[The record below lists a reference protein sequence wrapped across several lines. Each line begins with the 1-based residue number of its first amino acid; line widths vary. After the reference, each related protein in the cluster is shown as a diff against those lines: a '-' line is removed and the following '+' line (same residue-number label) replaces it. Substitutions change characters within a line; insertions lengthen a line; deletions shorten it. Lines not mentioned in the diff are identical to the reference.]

1 MQENNLVTMANQIAD
16 FFRYQGNGD
25 EAALN
30 VARHLS
36 HFWALS
42 MRRDLVLLLDAGGEG
57 FSPVVTQAVQRYR
70 DDLTRYGGKV
80 AGEQVLEQP
89 KGGGDA
95 G

>member
-1 MQENNLVTMANQIAD
+1 MHGNSLVTMANQIAD
-16 FFRYQGNGD
+16 FFRYQGSSD
-25 EAALN
+25 EAAVN

-42 MRRDLVLLLDAGGEG
+42 MRRDLVALMEAGEQGI
-57 FSPVVTQAVQRYR
+57 SPVVQQAVERFR
-70 DDLTRYGGKV
+70 EELTRYGGKV

>member
-1 MQENNLVTMANQIAD
+1 MHGNSLVTMANQIAD
-16 FFRYQGNGD
+16 FFRYQGNGE
-25 EAALN
+25 EASLN

-42 MRRDLVLLLDAGGEG
+42 MRRDLVALLDEGGEG
-57 FSPVVTQAVQRYR
+57 FSPVVSQAVARYR

-80 AGEQVLEQP
+80 AGEQVLEEP